1 MNEHLRQTGR
11 SCALLKQ
18 ALSYAIEGFPVTYYV
33 KDRGHKATVEQQL
46 REVCQAYFRAA
57 YRSDR
62 IPSSLV
68 IREIPEDFSW
78 VNWKPLDAYGHV
90 RDGFIYFV
98 DHYVVELKTAELQ
111 MRVLELSQLISQLQP
126 YAAGAEQPVNVHIQI
141 ARQQREQLRKL
152 ASFKGERDTTS
163 QEHNS

>member
-11 SCALLKQ
+11 SYALLKQ

-46 REVCQAYFRAA
+46 IEVCQAHFRAA
-57 YRSDR
+57 FRIDR
-62 IPSSLV
+62 IPRNLAIQV
-68 IREIPEDFSW
+68 IPEDFSW
-78 VNWKPLDAYGHV
+78 ANWKPLGAYSHV
-90 RDGFIYFV
+90 REGAICFV

-111 MRVLELSQLISQLQP
+111 MRVTELNQLISQLQP
-126 YAAGAEQPVNVHIQI
+126 YAAGAEQPVNILTQI